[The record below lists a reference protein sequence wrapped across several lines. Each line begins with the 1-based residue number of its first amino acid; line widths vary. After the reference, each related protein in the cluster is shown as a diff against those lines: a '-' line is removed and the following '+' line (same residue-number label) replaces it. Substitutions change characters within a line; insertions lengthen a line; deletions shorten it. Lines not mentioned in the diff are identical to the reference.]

1 MRSKMGW
8 DLPPGVS
15 VRDIP
20 GNRPEDEAA
29 ETLVDKVF
37 DVLEKAGLTGKTS
50 GEQSGIDSAVE
61 QLCQIIGEADTTG
74 RSSALSDFSAAQ
86 EYRDEQILA
95 AITPENVR
103 LGHTWLR
110 RKINSILRGESHEE
124 AE

>member
-29 ETLVDKVF
+29 ETLAEKVF

-50 GEQSGIDSAVE
+50 GEQDGIDSAVE

>member
-29 ETLVDKVF
+29 ETLADKVF